1 MHSAGFTDQEYY
13 NCLADSPA
21 DYAAWKESLIHYTF
35 NPFLRTDSGVSV
47 TDETTTVALIKKWR
61 AALRLRAVLANHDLI
76 SGPGTPEFPNIVSM
90 YATFEQLGPLIDLQA
105 WSANQDWQSTIA
117 YGISAGAT
125 DIELW
130 PGFAPGDVQAM
141 VPKSFLEAWSA
152 ELKARV
158 AETGEF

>member
-1 MHSAGFTDQEYY
+1 
-13 NCLADSPA
+13 
-21 DYAAWKESLIHYTF
+21 
-35 NPFLRTDSGVSV
+35 
-47 TDETTTVALIKKWR
+47 
-61 AALRLRAVLANHDLI
+61 
-76 SGPGTPEFPNIVSM
+76 M